1 MILDGIQGT
10 YAIAYADRNGNNFS
24 KTEPWI
30 MAEFGDDIENCKKK
44 AAELTEEG
52 YKKVTPF
59 QFGKKLLE
67 SYTWNYV
74 TRHKIS

>member
-30 MAEFGDDIENCKKK
+30 MAE
-44 AAELTEEG
+44 L
-52 YKKVTPF
+52 
-59 QFGKKLLE
+59 
-67 SYTWNYV
+67 YTWNYV